1 MFWLLFYFFGV
12 QALFTD
18 RIVDEEVPSLS
29 SDSADRDTESPVL
42 LSSGVFTQGDST
54 YSISGN
60 ALVIQENGSLSLA
73 LTDFS
78 VSNGP
83 DLFVYIV
90 SSEALDNDS
99 VKEAVR
105 AGNFVNLGML
115 KGNIGDQTYTLPE
128 NIHLEN
134 AVVSIWCERFS
145 RNFGIASLV
154 SPLQSE

>member
-1 MFWLLFYFFGV
+1 M
-12 QALFTD
+12 
-18 RIVDEEVPSLS
+18 
-29 SDSADRDTESPVL
+29 
-42 LSSGVFTQGDST
+42 QGDST
-54 YSISGN
+54 YTVSGN
-60 ALVIQENGSLSLA
+60 ALVIQKNGSRSLA

-90 SSEALDNDS
+90 SSKALDNDS

-105 AGNFVNLGML
+105 VGNFVNLGML
-115 KGNIGDQTYTLPE
+115 KGNVGDQTYIIPE
-128 NIHLEN
+128 DIDLEN